1 MANTLAQSQQ
11 SISNFSHLLSEL
23 TEENMV
29 NLENKEQV
37 KFFLK
42 FLRMFKVD
50 PKEINIFYFEGYNV
64 DIDYPCYETNSVVY
78 RADQEDG
85 YIVRLGDMD
94 KETFLSRSGLDC
106 FDDYQYEQESIEDYL
121 A

>member
-37 KFFLK
+37 KFFLQ
-42 FLRMFKVD
+42 FLRMFNVD
-50 PKEINIFYFEGYNV
+50 PKEINIFYFEGV
-64 DIDYPCYETNSVVY
+64 HIDIAYPCYQSNSVVY
-78 RADQEDG
+78 QADKSNG

-94 KETFLSRSGLDC
+94 TDTFLSRSGLSM
-106 FDDYQYEQESIEDYL
+106 FDNYDYEKEDIKDFQ
-121 A
+121 